1 MYRINYFSSF
11 KNIHQI
17 WQHEDGNYLYLGDY
31 SAALDVKMLQTKN
44 ITTGTECI
52 NWVVTAAM
60 GLPLDYSKLP
70 INHKIYNALDV
81 PNYNISKHFAD
92 AIDTI

>member
-52 NWVVTAAM
+52 N
-60 GLPLDYSKLP
+60 
-70 INHKIYNALDV
+70 
-81 PNYNISKHFAD
+81 
-92 AIDTI
+92 